1 MFHIYDKTEDVT
13 HEIKI
18 NTHDSYCELKSAI
31 IKKASLADYKHR
43 QLYVHIPYCFFHC
56 NFCVYRGD
64 LLKSKKQISEYCELF
79 KREILHLKPLFNGT
93 TFQSVFI
100 GGGTV
105 TVLGEDQL
113 EELIAS
119 LRESFNFDMSKSEFT
134 VELAPHGLSDRKI
147 EVLRPS
153 GVNRVSLG
161 IQSLDVDLLKS
172 MNRPAIT
179 EAKIKKIIS
188 SINGHSFSDFNVDLM
203 VGVNG
208 RSLENLYSDF
218 RKLSDWGVESIMVYI
233 NMEDYRGSY
242 TINKNLKNI
251 ELLEQL
257 YERVSGE
264 YNLNNGEGVNEYNRF
279 RLRKKESAPI
289 FDNRY
294 STNFKGDDTFCLGLG
309 RQAKSWTNEMVFY
322 YS

>member
-1 MFHIYDKTEDVT
+1 MFHIYDKVGDVA
-13 HEIKI
+13 HKIKI

-31 IKKASLADYKHR
+31 IKKVSLADYKRR

-64 LLKSKKQISEYCELF
+64 LLKSKKQVSEYCELF
-79 KREILHLKPLFNGT
+79 NREISHLKSLFNGF

-113 EELIAS
+113 KKLIAS
-119 LRESFNFDMSKSEFT
+119 LRESFHFELSNSEFT

-147 EVLRPS
+147 EVLKPS

-172 MNRPAIT
+172 MNRPVIPD
-179 EAKIKKIIS
+179 AKIKKIIS
-188 SINGHSFSDFNVDLM
+188 SINGQSFSDFNVDLM
-203 VGVNG
+203 VGING
-208 RSLENLYSDF
+208 RSIENLYCDF

-233 NMEDYRGSY
+233 NMEDYRGSCA
-242 TINKNLKNI
+242 TSKNLINV
-251 ELLEQL
+251 ELVEKL
-257 YERVSGE
+257 YKRVSGD
-264 YNLNNGEGVNEYNRF
+264 YTLNDGEGINEYNRF
-279 RLRKKESAPI
+279 RLRKKESVQI

-294 STNFKGDDTFCLGLG
+294 STDFKNDDTFCLGLG